1 MGRCLNPSHKGKGD
15 SMENIMAK
23 IQMDGLNPS
32 HKGKGNSLVAVI
44 SFTSCES

>member
-1 MGRCLNPSHKGKGD
+1 
-15 SMENIMAK
+15 MENIMAK